1 MLQIFNSLKHWSLNM
16 EIAIIVVG
24 ALILIASL
32 VSGFYIFFGESYEWK
47 ITLLIILVGLSIVL
61 AVLAAMC
68 FILRI

>member
-1 MLQIFNSLKHWSLNM
+1 M